1 MRADDSSRVGG
12 KALTHAKMMKTEQVS
27 IHAQVF
33 FNLKIIGILFFR
45 LINSPEVEE
54 SSSASDSV
62 KTMAAGE
69 HIIQN
74 TYFIKHN
81 HTKLKLFC
89 AAYR

>member
-1 MRADDSSRVGG
+1 MGG

-74 TYFIKHN
+74 TYFIKQPYQVE
-81 HTKLKLFC
+81 TLLC
-89 AAYR
+89 SL